1 MKLLIVDD
9 EVKICEM
16 LQEWFEDHL
25 VCDIVTATT
34 ASEALDLLVSEQPEG
49 MLLDLNLKSKLGGFE
64 ILKRVKAVSPLTKV
78 IMVTG
83 DCDLESIETA
93 LQLGAVDYIT
103 KPFTIDYLEETVQ
116 MKIVNALMYA

>member
-34 ASEALDLLVSEQPEG
+34 ASEALDLLVS
-49 MLLDLNLKSKLGGFE
+49 
-64 ILKRVKAVSPLTKV
+64 
-78 IMVTG
+78 
-83 DCDLESIETA
+83 
-93 LQLGAVDYIT
+93 
-103 KPFTIDYLEETVQ
+103 
-116 MKIVNALMYA
+116 